1 MDGEAGSNPSEP
13 IGRAGRATSTEG
25 GIDDRPQQARN
36 PPDIVTRVRLA
47 VAAAV
52 LVGGGAAGV
61 AAVAASHG
69 TDNVAST
76 GFTSSAMSW
85 QQGMSWAMDNW
96 NTKPQQ
102 SLVVITKTVTVQT
115 ITMGTFHTHTFV
127 TQRGTVVA
135 KAPWEFVVKSTTG
148 NFGVW
153 HFNGGTKFVNI
164 GNSKTGWNA
173 MSGGTM
179 SSMGSWNWSDMAN
192 SSWNSHTKTIA
203 KGDLVFVFG
212 TKCARRLEGAAGAV
226 RRAVQVEV
234 LGPVHELELE
244 HQHGR
249 DGHPDRD
256 RHPDGHLDRDGHA
269 GRDGH
274 CAEHDGQWHPGG
286 LQHPQLAR

>member
-1 MDGEAGSNPSEP
+1 MT
-13 IGRAGRATSTEG
+13 GRNKRASL
-25 GIDDRPQQARN
+25 
-36 PPDIVTRVRLA
+36 RVRLA

-52 LVGGGAAGV
+52 LVGGGAA
-61 AAVAASHG
+61 AAVGVAASHG
-69 TDNVAST
+69 GATAATSA
-76 GFTSSAMSW
+76 GFTSSATSW

-96 NTKPQQ
+96 NKKQQQ

-115 ITMGTFHTHTFV
+115 ITVGTFHTHTFV
-127 TQRGTVVA
+127 AQRGTVVA

-173 MSGGTM
+173 MSGGSM

-212 TKCARRLEGAAGAV
+212 TKSHGVSDSIPSARRDS
-226 RRAVQVEV
+226 RARE
-234 LGPVHELELE
+234 PT
-244 HQHGR
+244 
-249 DGHPDRD
+249 
-256 RHPDGHLDRDGHA
+256 
-269 GRDGH
+269 
-274 CAEHDGQWHPGG
+274 
-286 LQHPQLAR
+286 

>member
-1 MDGEAGSNPSEP
+1 M
-13 IGRAGRATSTEG
+13 IGRNKRGIRRASS
-25 GIDDRPQQARN
+25 
-36 PPDIVTRVRLA
+36 TRVRLA
-47 VAAAV
+47 IAAAV

-76 GFTSSAMSW
+76 GYTNSTMSW

-115 ITMGTFHTHTFV
+115 ITVGSFHTHQFV
-127 TQRGTVVA
+127 AQRGTVVA
-135 KAPWEFVVKSTTG
+135 KAPWEFVVKSTSGT
-148 NFGVW
+148 FGVW

-164 GNSKTGWNA
+164 GNSRTGWNA

-212 TKCARRLEGAAGAV
+212 TKVNGVMKAQLVLFAAPSSWRSSTPVPSTNWNWNNNTAMTATPAAAPVTPTQTVTVTANPTVPNTTVNGTPAV
-226 RRAVQVEV
+226 SST
-234 LGPVHELELE
+234 HS
-244 HQHGR
+244 
-249 DGHPDRD
+249 
-256 RHPDGHLDRDGHA
+256 
-269 GRDGH
+269 
-274 CAEHDGQWHPGG
+274 
-286 LQHPQLAR
+286 